1 MDQNH
6 TGLFKGIYDISW
18 ICHKSGGFLGR
29 LGGFEHQKK
38 GLPWDYPYFCGNCRR
53 EKPGCHDNQP
63 SNLDAPMGSRGYQGL
78 EDAHRGS

>member
-38 GLPWDYPYFCGNCRR
+38 GASMGLPIFLWQLSKGKTWLP
-53 EKPGCHDNQP
+53 
-63 SNLDAPMGSRGYQGL
+63 
-78 EDAHRGS
+78 